1 MSVAPPILRHAE
13 ALMLDIEKAVLQF
26 PKRHQHVSGQQLR
39 QQIFK
44 VVQLASQAWC
54 KPAERASLVDALDEA
69 LIDFRITFQLAKRL
83 QAFASFGQFEDLAR
97 KLAELGR
104 EVGGWKRQLHPKG
117 QNAVSRA
124 KPQRAMTL
132 STPSASTCEVN
143 P

>member
-1 MSVAPPILRHAE
+1 MSSVPPILRHAE
-13 ALMLDIEKAVLQF
+13 ALMLDIEKTVLRF

-54 KPAERASLVDALDEA
+54 KPAERIALVDALDDA
-69 LIDFRITFQLAKRL
+69 LIDFRITFQLAKQL

-117 QNAVSRA
+117 QNAISRA
-124 KPQRAMTL
+124 KPQRAEI
-132 STPSASTCEVN
+132 AAWA
-143 P
+143 

>member
-1 MSVAPPILRHAE
+1 
-13 ALMLDIEKAVLQF
+13 MLDIEKSVLQF

-44 VVQLASQAWC
+44 VVQLASRAWC
-54 KPAERASLVDALDEA
+54 KPAERLTLVEALDEA
-69 LIDFRITFQLAKRL
+69 IIDFRITFQLAKRL

-124 KPQRAMTL
+124 KPQRASTL
-132 STPSASTCEVN
+132 STPSASTCEVI

>member
-1 MSVAPPILRHAE
+1 MSSVPPILRHAE
-13 ALMLDIEKAVLQF
+13 ALTLEIEKAVLRF

-44 VVQLASQAWC
+44 VMRLASQAWC
-54 KPAERASLVDALDEA
+54 KPAERIALVDALDEA
-69 LIDFRITFQLAKRL
+69 LIDFRITFQLAKQL

-117 QNAVSRA
+117 QNDRVRA
-124 KPQRAMTL
+124 PDQ
-132 STPSASTCEVN
+132 SEEVFAWA
-143 P
+143 